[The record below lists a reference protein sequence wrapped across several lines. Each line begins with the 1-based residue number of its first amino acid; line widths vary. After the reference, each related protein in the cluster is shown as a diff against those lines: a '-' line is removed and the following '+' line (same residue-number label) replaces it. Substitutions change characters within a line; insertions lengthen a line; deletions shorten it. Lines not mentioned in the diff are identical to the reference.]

1 MMPAMEATA
10 MKVLDGTAVRSP
22 TQLQD
27 AYELFRLERQGNLV
41 TPRTLEFYDLR
52 IGEFFAWLGRDA
64 PGVERI
70 ADVDVNHLRRF
81 RAHLAA
87 GPRADGKLLQ
97 PETLHASHRTVLSIL
112 GGPDSPAV
120 QRRAR
125 EEPTEGLQ
133 ARYHDILVPGPRVGH
148 SNVGKPK

>member
-81 RAHLAA
+81 RAYMAA
-87 GPRADGKLLQ
+87 RPG
-97 PETLHASHRTVLSIL
+97 
-112 GGPDSPAV
+112 
-120 QRRAR
+120 
-125 EEPTEGLQ
+125 GLQ
-133 ARYHDILVPGPRVGH
+133 AAGGDAGGAADEGTPGGEMDRQ
-148 SNVGKPK
+148 